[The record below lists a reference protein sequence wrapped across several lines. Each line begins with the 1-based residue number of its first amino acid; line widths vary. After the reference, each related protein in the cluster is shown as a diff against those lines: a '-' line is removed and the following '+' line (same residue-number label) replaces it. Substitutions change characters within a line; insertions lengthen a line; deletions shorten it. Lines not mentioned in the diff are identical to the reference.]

1 MNNSNIS
8 LTNIEKEKFFEI
20 LKVLFQ
26 DNQSSAFQE
35 PVDYIELNIPEYP
48 EIIKNPMDLG
58 TIKEKLENDNYS
70 DINEIVNDFDLIWEN
85 CFTFNK
91 VGSEIYKMAQYCKK
105 LFKKQMEKYFKV
117 GNNNN
122 NNLIYNKKD
131 DDDIKEDESKL
142 QNINLQE
149 KMEIAEKIRK
159 LSMDNIPFLFKF
171 IQKECPKII
180 NDLSIDKIELKLDFL
195 DKKSYSQILNL
206 IESFS
211 KKNN

>member
-1 MNNSNIS
+1 
-8 LTNIEKEKFFEI
+8 
-20 LKVLFQ
+20 
-26 DNQSSAFQE
+26 
-35 PVDYIELNIPEYP
+35 
-48 EIIKNPMDLG
+48 
-58 TIKEKLENDNYS
+58 
-70 DINEIVNDFDLIWEN
+70 
-85 CFTFNK
+85 
-91 VGSEIYKMAQYCKK
+91 MAQYCKK

-142 QNINLQE
+142 QIINLQE

-159 LSMDNIPFLFKF
+159 LNMDNIPFLFKF

-180 NDLSIDKIELKLDFL
+180 NDLSTDKIELKLDFL
-195 DKKSYSQILNL
+195 DKKSYNQILNL

>member
-58 TIKEKLENDNYS
+58 TIKEKLENDEYS
-70 DINEIVNDFDLIWEN
+70 DINQIVNDFDLIWEN

-91 VGSEIYKMAQYCKK
+91 VGSDIYKSAQYCKK

-142 QNINLQE
+142 QIINLQE

-159 LSMDNIPFLFKF
+159 INMDNIPFLFKF

-195 DKKSYSQILNL
+195 DKKSYNQILNL

>member
-58 TIKEKLENDNYS
+58 TIKEKLENDDYKN
-70 DINEIVNDFDLIWEN
+70 INEIINDFDLIWEN

-142 QNINLQE
+142 QIINLQE

-159 LSMDNIPFLFKF
+159 LNMDNIPFLFKF